1 MMRIHRRLSRRI
13 SRWPHLRCLAA
24 ALAISVGLASQATA
38 QQLMVGADGA
48 VHLDEMSEQIVNDP
62 VVIEQAPELVGPGMS
77 PMMGQ
82 GEIVGSAPMGA
93 MLGYPATGYGGACP
107 VPMVNCAPMV
117 NIVTPKPMKHGIFGE
132 FLFLHPTGGDIA
144 HAQQQDG
151 TGGAGTVPF
160 GTIGVTDLHY
170 EPGARVG
177 GDWAMSNCTS
187 IAATYTWFESNAS
200 SRVEA
205 PVIPGGGG
213 AVGSLVQHPG
223 AALTASAG
231 PVDARTVLDFQLADA
246 EYRALLLNDK
256 CFWLIGNVGLRW
268 GHLEQE
274 FGQTGIFSGSQ
285 GGNIVT
291 QSDVDFDGGGPKFGI
306 DGGRTIGK
314 RGFSIYA
321 RAGVSPLA
329 GQFRSRYSM
338 TNTTTDITLARAD
351 WNDDRLMTL
360 LDYEVGIAWSG
371 PQRKWRFATGYTAS
385 YWYNAVT
392 NSDYIGAVQ
401 TGHYGDLS
409 DTISFDGLTA
419 RIERMW

>member
-1 MMRIHRRLSRRI
+1 MRSSRTDLRRPS
-13 SRWPHLRCLAA
+13 LRLVAA
-24 ALAISVGLASQATA
+24 ALAIALSMVSYGSA

-48 VHLDEMSEQIVNDP
+48 VHLDGMSEEIVNDP
-62 VVIEQAPELVGPGMS
+62 VVIEQAPELVGPGMGQ
-77 PMMGQ
+77 MVGQ
-82 GEIVGSAPMGA
+82 GEIVGGAPMGSA
-93 MLGYPATGYGGACP
+93 FGNVLGYPNTGYGGACP
-107 VPMVNCAPMV
+107 MPMMATPMVNV
-117 NIVTPKPMKHGIFGE
+117 VTPRPLRHGIFGE
-132 FLFLHPTGGDIA
+132 FLFLHPTGGDVA

-187 IAATYTWFESNAS
+187 IAATYTYFESNAS
-200 SRVEA
+200 SRIEA
-205 PVIPGGGG
+205 PIIQGGGG

-231 PVDARTVLDFQLADA
+231 PVDARSVLDFQLADA

-401 TGHYGDLS
+401 TGRYGDLS